1 MFISYNLYNSE
12 VNFMYWSQFYVLI
25 NNYSLITSAVSNEIS
40 LTSAVPLHVGTTLL
54 VKIS

>member
-1 MFISYNLYNSE
+1 MFISYNFYNSE